1 MRSLSSCTT
10 EIEKSLFDRFITK
23 PAKQAM
29 LINALTEL
37 KQVGATGSPI
47 ARAGAGA
54 AALRAGIRVL
64 VADDNAVNQKV
75 ATHMLRKLG
84 ADAHSVANGIEA
96 LEALRTRD
104 FDVVLM
110 DCQMPEMDGYEATR
124 QLRNS
129 EATHKNRDIPVI
141 ALTANALGMDREKC
155 IAAGMNDYLSKPI
168 DRARLEQALVIAVSG
183 EKWRP
188 HGDSNPCSHRE
199 RVVS

>member
-10 EIEKSLFDRFITK
+10 EIEKNLFDRFITK

-29 LINALTEL
+29 LINALAEL
-37 KQVGATGSPI
+37 KRVGATDS
-47 ARAGAGA
+47 AVTRAGAV
-54 AALRAGIRVL
+54 ALRAGIRVL

-141 ALTANALGMDREKC
+141 ALTANALGMDREMC

-188 HGDSNPCSHRE
+188 HGDSNPGSHRE